1 MKKYFP
7 IIISLLLLVLTI
19 ISWDYIKIP
28 YNEENLI
35 FGEYF
40 KKKFNPY
47 NEILRFSFFII
58 VPVITYLILYLKF
71 EKSTFSLSKKDH
83 NYFLKNFNREL
94 VVKKDLNL
102 ISYLFLIFIFFD
114 FLSTDFERLLF
125 IDTFHDSVFLTPSIN
140 QIINKGFFT
149 STLYD
154 YGFTGNNL
162 GLIYNFIFGNY
173 TLGSINFIKLVL
185 ILIVKILL
193 LLISR
198 KLINYYNNDSFSK
211 KIFFIIF
218 TFALLSLPNYY
229 DLTSYFSPRT
239 ALYLLFIYLIGSA
252 LCENNYKKV
261 KFFLIGV
268 FSPTSLLWWFDIG
281 FYINFLIIILAG
293 FLLIHSNNKN
303 FLSLILG
310 IFLSWLLLFLSM
322 PMEEL
327 KAFFYNLSFI
337 LTTTNYLIGIEYLKP
352 FSDGS
357 SRWTKALLLI
367 YVSSILLI
375 HLNFSK
381 KINLNI
387 KAKIFLNIIFISGI
401 VIFNSALTRS
411 DSSHIKYSS
420 GLYTVVLI
428 FIILFLINYFLEKK
442 QIFKKLS
449 LFLNSSSRKNLF
461 LVTLSALS
469 LFIFTEILN
478 NKNQISFKNRLVNI
492 KSSFNSIN
500 TLITTDSSTLLDQ
513 KNLLV
518 LEKYKRLSFND
529 DCVQYF
535 SDDNFFPYFLKK
547 PSCTKFYLTNQII
560 IGHSEDMFINE
571 LKQKMP
577 NVILYKSPTKLLLNR
592 KNLPNAIKFIENN
605 YVFYENFGG
614 FIFYKKK

>member
-28 YNEENLI
+28 YNEDNLI

-58 VPVITYLILYLKF
+58 VPVTTYLILYLKF

-173 TLGSINFIKLVL
+173 SLGSINFIKLVL

-198 KLINYYNNDSFSK
+198 KLINYYIYDSFSK

-261 KFFLIGV
+261 KFFLIGA
-268 FSPTSLLWWFDIG
+268 FSPISLLWWFDIG

-310 IFLSWLLLFLSM
+310 IFFSWLLLFISM

-352 FSDGS
+352 FSEGS
-357 SRWTKALLLI
+357 SRWTKALLVI

-420 GLYTVVLI
+420 GLYTLVLI
-428 FIILFLINYFLEKK
+428 FIILF
-442 QIFKKLS
+442 
-449 LFLNSSSRKNLF
+449 
-461 LVTLSALS
+461 
-469 LFIFTEILN
+469 
-478 NKNQISFKNRLVNI
+478 
-492 KSSFNSIN
+492 
-500 TLITTDSSTLLDQ
+500 
-513 KNLLV
+513 
-518 LEKYKRLSFND
+518 
-529 DCVQYF
+529 
-535 SDDNFFPYFLKK
+535 
-547 PSCTKFYLTNQII
+547 
-560 IGHSEDMFINE
+560 
-571 LKQKMP
+571 
-577 NVILYKSPTKLLLNR
+577 
-592 KNLPNAIKFIENN
+592 
-605 YVFYENFGG
+605 
-614 FIFYKKK
+614 